1 MQPSL
6 KAQAKWLSSEPS
18 IGPSAA
24 SSPNIATLAERFA
37 EPLRGENGL
46 ADAAGEKLSHC
57 GHERTLGS
65 AASRREWSGAIA
77 SAETGGPPRR
87 NEKVSLDRK
96 GPGRS
101 TGQHGVR
108 ADGDFV
114 CAAVARHDAPAGR
127 EWGGSSGR
135 SNSRDPPASTGL
147 AEGQQVSSHLEV
159 ALSSSDRIE
168 AKAGER
174 IAFPV
179 VIDATEALPAHS
191 IVSINAL
198 PVGASFSS
206 GRPYGDTGWSLR
218 PDEIGDLLGRQL
230 PAQSGVSHI
239 RLELVAGD
247 GTVLAQSETQVGIG
261 APQHEVATDAATTSA
276 LPEESAKVALAKSVA
291 DLPPPPERKTSSRGA
306 DEAAVKVNTVKVV
319 TIEPPRQKRTHDGAY
334 ALGSPA
340 DAAAAS
346 TEWMET
352 KTAVDM
358 HANAQQSSETVKVA
372 DKGIKLRVTAR
383 DKNWIQVSDPAS
395 LTTGWIYNRFL
406 KPTDPPAQ

>member
-1 MQPSL
+1 MRASKPAVAPVATKKSRWTVKGL
-6 KAQAKWLSSEPS
+6 V
-18 IGPSAA
+18 AA
-24 SSPNIATLAERFA
+24 LASMAFVLTAILFVLLWQDTMR
-37 EPLRGENGL
+37 PRGENG
-46 ADAAGEKLSHC
+46 A
-57 GHERTLGS
+57 
-65 AASRREWSGAIA
+65 
-77 SAETGGPPRR
+77 
-87 NEKVSLDRK
+87 
-96 GPGRS
+96 
-101 TGQHGVR
+101 
-108 ADGDFV
+108 
-114 CAAVARHDAPAGR
+114 APAD
-127 EWGGSSGR
+127 EATAAI
-135 SNSRDPPASTGL
+135 PPASTGL
-147 AEGQQVSSHLEV
+147 AAAEQASSRLEV

-218 PDEIGDLLGRQL
+218 PDEIGDLWLQL

-247 GTVLAQSETQVGIG
+247 GTVLAQSETQVGIV
-261 APQHEVATDAATTSA
+261 APQPEVATDAAITSA
-276 LPEESAKVALAKSVA
+276 LPEEPAKVALAESVA
-291 DLPPPPERKTSSRGA
+291 DLPPPPERKPSSRVA

-319 TIEPPRQKRTHDGAY
+319 TIEPPRQKRPHDGAY

-358 HANAQQSSETVKVA
+358 HAKAQQSSETVKVA

-383 DKNWIQVSDPAS
+383 DKNWIQVNDPAS
-395 LTTGWIYNRFL
+395 STTGWIYNRFL